1 MQTLKSPITGKP
13 LTPVSLAE
21 GLQAFQCAD
30 SGGHYIPAV
39 CYMSWLEKQN
49 ARLSHLPESPS
60 SHKTVLEPSG
70 VRICPETG
78 TLMTRYKV
86 GHGFTF
92 TIDRSITG
100 GIWLDGGEWEALRE
114 RNFHDEINL
123 VFTAPWQKH
132 VRDEQAQATYEERLE
147 SALGAA
153 LAARLRVLRA
163 ELADHPYRS
172 LALAYFND

>member
-13 LTPVSLAE
+13 LISVNLTE

-39 CYMSWLEKQN
+39 CYMSWLEKQE
-49 ARLSHLPESPS
+49 ARLPQLPESS
-60 SHKTVLEPSG
+60 SPHETVLEPSG
-70 VRICPETG
+70 ARICPESG

-86 GHGFTF
+86 GHGFSF

-100 GIWLDGGEWEALRE
+100 GIWLDGGEWESLRE

-123 VFTAPWQKH
+123 VFTAPWQKQ

-147 SALGAA
+147 SALGAD
-153 LAARLRVLRA
+153 LVARLQALRD
-163 ELADHPYRS
+163 ELADHPHRS
-172 LALAYFND
+172 LALGYFNE